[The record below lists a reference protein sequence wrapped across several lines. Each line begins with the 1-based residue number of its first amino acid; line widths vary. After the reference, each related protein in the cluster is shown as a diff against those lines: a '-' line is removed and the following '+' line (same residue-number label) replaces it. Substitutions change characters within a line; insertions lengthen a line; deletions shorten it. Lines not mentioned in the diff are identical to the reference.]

1 MADTRERG
9 RLARFVGLF
18 LQAAMMNQTLATTRH
33 VFIKLHGMPEQ
44 MYALLFGLN
53 AIGMVGA
60 SVLNR
65 RLLRSFSPA
74 AILGAAVWGVLFAGI
89 LLAACA

>member
-1 MADTRERG
+1 
-9 RLARFVGLF
+9 
-18 LQAAMMNQTLATTRH
+18 
-33 VFIKLHGMPEQ
+33 